1 MDRRGA
7 DDEEAV
13 SIAHVISHGIAR
25 ALKDNNEEMARQS
38 QQLINATTDLMETT
52 MRDFKAQI
60 EVAQKDARD
69 IYQAAQQHSQS
80 MAAMQSTIPSMNTTG
95 GGSSSGTM
103 NTTIS
108 ASKETA
114 STTLSTCDG
123 LAWKAFRSNF
133 EIVQQLNGWNDVRAI
148 LKLRA
153 AMREEAHRAIEHLN
167 FSSGMTIQEALDMI
181 EEIFINPSSI
191 ELAEAKFEAAT
202 REPGEALITWHIR
215 LRELYARAYPQDKK
229 LEESKRLKDKFILKC
244 RDRALT
250 IAIKSKDNYRAY
262 RYTECLTKAQDH
274 EATMQAT
281 SQHYEGGS
289 RYHNKGVHQIEEINQ
304 DSDSQPTQELL
315 GNMTDNAIQQ
325 LSAQFHRTEPF
336 KLGNVKVG
344 NQAKGACFHCGENGH
359 MLRNCTLFTK
369 AVERIRKNPG
379 QFGLMLSLANSY
391 RPRDNRPLPVD
402 SNNGRGRGKGRGGW
416 KKNNRNGKKPGMTK
430 TIQEISAVECDD
442 DYYDDVT
449 TLTPENE

>member
-133 EIVQQLNGWNDVRAI
+133 E
-148 LKLRA
+148 
-153 AMREEAHRAIEHLN
+153 
-167 FSSGMTIQEALDMI
+167 
-181 EEIFINPSSI
+181 
-191 ELAEAKFEAAT
+191 
-202 REPGEALITWHIR
+202 
-215 LRELYARAYPQDKK
+215 
-229 LEESKRLKDKFILKC
+229 
-244 RDRALT
+244 
-250 IAIKSKDNYRAY
+250 
-262 RYTECLTKAQDH
+262 
-274 EATMQAT
+274 
-281 SQHYEGGS
+281 
-289 RYHNKGVHQIEEINQ
+289 
-304 DSDSQPTQELL
+304 
-315 GNMTDNAIQQ
+315 
-325 LSAQFHRTEPF
+325 
-336 KLGNVKVG
+336 
-344 NQAKGACFHCGENGH
+344 
-359 MLRNCTLFTK
+359 
-369 AVERIRKNPG
+369 
-379 QFGLMLSLANSY
+379 LSL
-391 RPRDNRPLPVD
+391 
-402 SNNGRGRGKGRGGW
+402 
-416 KKNNRNGKKPGMTK
+416 
-430 TIQEISAVECDD
+430 IHI
-442 DYYDDVT
+442 
-449 TLTPENE
+449 

>member
-1 MDRRGA
+1 M
-7 DDEEAV
+7 
-13 SIAHVISHGIAR
+13 
-25 ALKDNNEEMARQS
+25 
-38 QQLINATTDLMETT
+38 
-52 MRDFKAQI
+52 

-69 IYQAAQQHSQS
+69 IYQAAQKHSQS
-80 MAAMQSTIPSMNTTG
+80 MAAMQSMNTTA
-95 GGSSSGTM
+95 GGSSSGTL

-153 AMREEAHRAIEHLN
+153 AVREEAHRAIEHLE
-167 FSSGMTIQEALDMI
+167 FSCGITIQEALDMI

-229 LEESKRLKDKFILKC
+229 LEGSKRLKDKFILKC
-244 RDRALT
+244 RYRALT

-281 SQHYEGGS
+281 SQHYEGGG
-289 RYHNKGVHQIEEINQ
+289 RYHNKGV
-304 DSDSQPTQELL
+304 
-315 GNMTDNAIQQ
+315 
-325 LSAQFHRTEPF
+325 
-336 KLGNVKVG
+336 
-344 NQAKGACFHCGENGH
+344 
-359 MLRNCTLFTK
+359 
-369 AVERIRKNPG
+369 
-379 QFGLMLSLANSY
+379 
-391 RPRDNRPLPVD
+391 
-402 SNNGRGRGKGRGGW
+402 
-416 KKNNRNGKKPGMTK
+416 
-430 TIQEISAVECDD
+430 
-442 DYYDDVT
+442 
-449 TLTPENE
+449 